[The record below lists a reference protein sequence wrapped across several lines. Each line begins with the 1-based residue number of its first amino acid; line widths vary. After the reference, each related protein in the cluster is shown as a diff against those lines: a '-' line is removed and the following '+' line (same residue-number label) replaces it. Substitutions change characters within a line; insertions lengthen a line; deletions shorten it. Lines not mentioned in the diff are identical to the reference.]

1 MGVREDVGHGEAWTV
16 NMKLPY
22 DMVVAG
28 WGEATKAYQQLQEKI
43 NAMFFSNQQH
53 LDELKLAA
61 ARSGQVANAVI
72 SAALIK
78 SVLGGTMEEAIE
90 GKIATT
96 FPASVTEMVTAFTD
110 KMAGLVSEQALVG
123 IVEAIIA
130 GKVGEAPK
138 D

>member
-1 MGVREDVGHGEAWTV
+1 MTREDVGHSEAWTV

-28 WGEATKAYQQLQEKI
+28 WSEATKAYQQLQEKV
-43 NAMFFSNQQH
+43 NTLFFSTQQH
-53 LDELKLAA
+53 LDEIKLEA
-61 ARSGQVANAVI
+61 ARSAQVNNAVI
-72 SAALIK
+72 NAALTK
-78 SVLGGTMEEAIE
+78 SVLGGPLEESIE
-90 GKIATT
+90 GKLAAQ

-110 KMAGLVSEQALVG
+110 KLTGMVGQEAMVG

-130 GKVGEAPK
+130 GKVYEEG